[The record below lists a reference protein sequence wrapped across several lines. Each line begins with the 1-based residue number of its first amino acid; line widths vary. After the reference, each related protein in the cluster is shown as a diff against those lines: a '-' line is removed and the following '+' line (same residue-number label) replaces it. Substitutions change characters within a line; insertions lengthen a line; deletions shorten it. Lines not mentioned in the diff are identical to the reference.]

1 MNSKRDNTNKPIQQ
15 ILFSATFNNNV
26 IKEIKQLFNNPNEIL
41 MKKDDLTL
49 EGVQQLYIECNRNKK
64 MDKITEIYEVMSI
77 SSCVIFVNTKVMGEK
92 LVGHLQKLGH
102 STIQLS
108 SNLDNKE
115 RDHAMENFL
124 TGQCKVLITTNLL
137 SRGFDQD
144 KINLIIN
151 FDLPSIYMTDK
162 IDLHT

>member
-1 MNSKRDNTNKPIQQ
+1 
-15 ILFSATFNNNV
+15 LFSATFNNNV

-102 STIQLS
+102 STI
-108 SNLDNKE
+108 
-115 RDHAMENFL
+115 
-124 TGQCKVLITTNLL
+124 
-137 SRGFDQD
+137 
-144 KINLIIN
+144 
-151 FDLPSIYMTDK
+151 
-162 IDLHT
+162 